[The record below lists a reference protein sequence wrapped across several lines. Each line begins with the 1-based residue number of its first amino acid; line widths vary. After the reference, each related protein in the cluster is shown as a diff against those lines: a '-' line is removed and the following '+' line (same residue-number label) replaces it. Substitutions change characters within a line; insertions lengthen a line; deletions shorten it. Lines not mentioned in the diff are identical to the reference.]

1 MDNDNKTQS
10 SAELLAIDTLV
21 KEECK
26 SINKDN
32 PFKLA
37 KAKKDHFLPSINTV
51 TDFLGVKVDANTIY
65 EKLNTDDAELPKIS
79 SSSLHEMGRKGVGKT
94 VFKKFTRLL
103 IKAKIPGMYD
113 FLTGKD
119 EWIKRATGVNS
130 NAMGW
135 LGAIGSFNAAVG
147 QPDVDLELFASY
159 RYLTDF
165 ITRRCHQQ
173 VEFIESLKRKKS
185 ANEIDSEDEI
195 LMWERES
202 KPFLQKNTRIS
213 EGALNLIS
221 KELEKK
227 TVVAELD
234 LIEKTELIIQVFE
247 LEYDF
252 LLNCIA
258 CYEVGYVN
266 QTQAPAECKKWLIS
280 ITLQAYAEPNN
291 TKTCFRCLMD
301 VLLLWFKEHDLQ
313 INNTQLASCIPLDFK
328 NREDEVGEESKHN
341 AQYNKLYKWYRSIDL
356 PSDKS
361 LHEFFDNISQLSQH
375 PIENGPFDVAKM
387 AIGFDKALLE
397 KSETVKKEFGSGIDF
412 FTIWKLVL
420 RRYPDYYR
428 YHCQQYALIKN

>member
-1 MDNDNKTQS
+1 MDNYNKTQS

-51 TDFLGVKVDANTIY
+51 ADFFGVKVDANTIY
-65 EKLNTDDAELPKIS
+65 EKLNTNDAELPKIS

-94 VFKKFTRLL
+94 VFKKFTHLL

-185 ANEIDSEDEI
+185 ANEIDPEDEVLI
-195 LMWERES
+195 WEGES
-202 KPFLQKNTRIS
+202 KPFLQKHTNIS
-213 EGALNLIS
+213 EGALDLIS

-227 TVVAELD
+227 TVIAELD
-234 LIEKTELIIQVFE
+234 LIQKKELIIQVFE
-247 LEYDF
+247 LEYNF
-252 LLNCIA
+252 LLNCLA
-258 CYEVGYVN
+258 CYEVGYVA
-266 QTQAPAECKKWLIS
+266 QYQAPTDCKWFIS
-280 ITLQAYAEPNN
+280 LTLEAYTGADN

-301 VLLLWFKEHDLQ
+301 TLLSLLKDNDIQ
-313 INNTQLASCIPLDFK
+313 IDQRQLASCVPINFQNK
-328 NREDEVGEESKHN
+328 ENEIGEDPKSD
-341 AQYNKLYKWYRSIDL
+341 AQYNKLYKWYRSTDL
-356 PSDKS
+356 PSDK
-361 LHEFFDNISQLSQH
+361 LLLEFFNNIAQLSQC
-375 PIENGPFDVAKM
+375 EADYSLFDVAKM
-387 AIGFDKALLE
+387 AIGFDKAFLE
-397 KSETVKKEFGSGIDF
+397 KSETVKKEFGSDIDF

-428 YHCQQYALIKN
+428 YHCQQHSLIKN